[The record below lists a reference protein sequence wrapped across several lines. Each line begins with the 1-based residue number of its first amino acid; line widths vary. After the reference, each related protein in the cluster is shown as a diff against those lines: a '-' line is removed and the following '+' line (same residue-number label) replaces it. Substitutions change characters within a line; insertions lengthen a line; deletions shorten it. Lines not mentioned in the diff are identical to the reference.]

1 MTKKQSLY
9 ISLYEKLKK
18 QIIEGVYESNDKF
31 PSKRQLSE
39 HLSLSH
45 TTIEHAYQLLLDEGF
60 IYSKPRSGYYVSE
73 IQSLPVT
80 NSYPEISD
88 ILETDKA
95 TQENTYQYQFN
106 LAEIDAKHF
115 PSHLFKKYAKE
126 VFEEDQL
133 ALLSKGSVQGEFN
146 LRQQISHYL
155 FNSRGVSCH
164 LDQIII
170 GSSTE
175 QLLNM
180 VTDLLKDSSFIIEQ
194 PSYPPIKHVL
204 DKHRIS
210 YTQARVEKDG
220 INIDEVFQKN
230 NDILYITPSHQFPTG
245 YVMSLKKRTQLIKW
259 AQQKKERYIIE
270 DDYDSEFRY
279 FGKPIPALQSLD
291 TKGKVIYISTFS
303 KSLYPSCRIAYIVL
317 PQNLM
322 NKYNNQKYKEGNTVP
337 VHIQHMVAQ
346 FMISGKFE
354 RHLNKM
360 RKIYRDKLDYILK
373 RLKPYNTQIKT
384 EGALTGMH
392 FTITVNNGLSMKQ
405 CLKNAKKNNLKL
417 KPYHYENY
425 SKAYPKF
432 ILGFGGIKK
441 EELEDHVNALIHSL
455 VI

>member
-1 MTKKQSLY
+1 M
-9 ISLYEKLKK
+9 
-18 QIIEGVYESNDKF
+18 
-31 PSKRQLSE
+31 SE

-88 ILETDKA
+88 ILETDKT
-95 TQENTYQYQFN
+95 TQKNTYQYQFN
-106 LAEIDAKHF
+106 LAEIDAEHF
-115 PSHLFKKYAKE
+115 PSHLFKRYAKE

-164 LDQIII
+164 PDQIII

-220 INIDEVFQKN
+220 INIDEVFQK
-230 NDILYITPSHQFPTG
+230 
-245 YVMSLKKRTQLIKW
+245 
-259 AQQKKERYIIE
+259 
-270 DDYDSEFRY
+270 
-279 FGKPIPALQSLD
+279 
-291 TKGKVIYISTFS
+291 
-303 KSLYPSCRIAYIVL
+303 
-317 PQNLM
+317 
-322 NKYNNQKYKEGNTVP
+322 
-337 VHIQHMVAQ
+337 
-346 FMISGKFE
+346 
-354 RHLNKM
+354 
-360 RKIYRDKLDYILK
+360 
-373 RLKPYNTQIKT
+373 
-384 EGALTGMH
+384 
-392 FTITVNNGLSMKQ
+392 
-405 CLKNAKKNNLKL
+405 
-417 KPYHYENY
+417 
-425 SKAYPKF
+425 
-432 ILGFGGIKK
+432 
-441 EELEDHVNALIHSL
+441 
-455 VI
+455 

>member
-1 MTKKQSLY
+1 MTKKKSLY

-80 NSYPEISD
+80 NSYPDISD
-88 ILETDKA
+88 ILETDKT
-95 TQENTYQYQFN
+95 TQKNTYQYQFN
-106 LAEIDAKHF
+106 LAEIDAEHF
-115 PSHLFKKYAKE
+115 PSHLFKRYAKE

-164 LDQIII
+164 PDQIII

-220 INIDEVFQKN
+220 INIDEVFQK
-230 NDILYITPSHQFPTG
+230 IMIF
-245 YVMSLKKRTQLIKW
+245 
-259 AQQKKERYIIE
+259 
-270 DDYDSEFRY
+270 
-279 FGKPIPALQSLD
+279 
-291 TKGKVIYISTFS
+291 YIS
-303 KSLYPSCRIAYIVL
+303 
-317 PQNLM
+317 
-322 NKYNNQKYKEGNTVP
+322 
-337 VHIQHMVAQ
+337 H
-346 FMISGKFE
+346 
-354 RHLNKM
+354 HLINFQQDM
-360 RKIYRDKLDYILK
+360 
-373 RLKPYNTQIKT
+373 
-384 EGALTGMH
+384 
-392 FTITVNNGLSMKQ
+392 
-405 CLKNAKKNNLKL
+405 
-417 KPYHYENY
+417 
-425 SKAYPKF
+425 
-432 ILGFGGIKK
+432 
-441 EELEDHVNALIHSL
+441 
-455 VI
+455 